1 MSIEKQANLEK
12 AGFIATIRGKKSLYF
27 CKQNANVLA
36 IEFDYYYLF
45 VHRNW
50 LNEFLKNPEHRFEVF
65 LSAYGQPN
73 GKTITINLSCQT
85 IYSYT
90 RHKTSLSGESIAG
103 YLNGEYK
110 PFAITSGKFPLNS
123 PLAGVSDYTLK
134 KYEYT
139 HEYFQELIL
148 ELGKGSSHQ
157 GVMIVRNRS
166 MGNGSLSGAMDVLL
180 KEHEFNVYS
189 WHLLFCFNNK
199 TTDHTYVKQGHNNY
213 NNTTM
218 VNTDLITDNNI
229 YREKLIKNYIMN
241 TSLFGKSDEA
251 VSQFVDLLQDHTI
264 EFKDLKHI
272 KDLGVSA
279 HAVGM
284 YKNPAEND
292 KLYFV
297 KRFNIHDS
305 PKYDEAI
312 ADAIAEI
319 IYCKI
324 WRYFI
329 GNRASKSVL
338 VINNNRIEGIASEGL
353 NKFKEFGEIDLNDR
367 FKYPGLATILFYSHI
382 LCEEDLHIYN
392 YGVSEQYSTNQGK
405 NIPVYCK
412 IDHDY
417 IISHLN
423 KLTEFIKKPL
433 DPRIYCFTDINQRI
447 SLFKELISSMRFT
460 PGKAD
465 LKLVFGHS
473 IRQLY
478 NSNAKVTATTNDIQQ
493 AFEEAISLNR
503 HFQEEINICFNNFTY
518 KIKNQKVGEYFNSLK
533 NLLNNFND
541 LQSISIQRRHIDKS
555 FKLLNLLTQRF
566 QCNTM
571 ELLRIPQK

>member
-27 CKQNANVLA
+27 CKQDANVLA

-50 LNEFLKNPEHRFEVF
+50 LNEFLKNPEHKFDVF

-73 GKTITINLSCQT
+73 GKTITININYQT
-85 IYSYT
+85 ISSYT
-90 RHKTSLSGESIAG
+90 RHKTSSSGESIAG

-123 PLAGVSDYTLK
+123 PLAEFSDYTLK

-166 MGNGSLSGAMDVLL
+166 MGNGSLSGAMNILL
-180 KEHEFNVYS
+180 KEHEFNVPS
-189 WHLLFCFNNK
+189 WHLLFCLDNK
-199 TTDHTYVKQGHNNY
+199 ITDHTYVKQGHNNY
-213 NNTTM
+213 NNTTITT
-218 VNTDLITDNNI
+218 NTNI
-229 YREKLIKNYIMN
+229 EKEALIKPHQMN
-241 TSLFGKSDEA
+241 ASLFGKSYEA
-251 VSQFVDLLQDHTI
+251 FSQFGDLLQDHII
-264 EFKDLKHI
+264 ELKDLKHI

-329 GNRASKSVL
+329 GNRASKSML

-353 NKFKEFGEIDLNDR
+353 NEFTEFGKIDVKDR
-367 FKYPGLATILFYSHI
+367 FQYPGLATILFYSYI

-392 YGVSEQYSTNQGK
+392 YGVSKQCLTNNDNK
-405 NIPVYCK
+405 IPVYCK

-423 KLTEFIKKPL
+423 DLADSIKKPL
-433 DPRIYCFTDINQRI
+433 DPRIYCFTDINKRI

-460 PGKAD
+460 PGKSD
-465 LKLVFGHS
+465 LTLVFGHS
-473 IRQLY
+473 IRQIFKP
-478 NSNAKVTATTNDIQQ
+478 NAKVTATTNDIQK

-541 LQSISIQRRHIDKS
+541 LQSISIQRKHIDKS
-555 FKLLNLLTQRF
+555 LKLLNLLTQRF
-566 QCNTM
+566 QCHTM